1 MIFGGPINMQILISL
16 INYFRRKPDP
26 DRTTLEMVLRS
37 VKPTKVQKH
46 QARELAEAEMN
57 FAQCV
62 SNEEFYRHQ
71 AAFYSE
77 RIARLKGENEPFHV
91 GGTE

>member
-1 MIFGGPINMQILISL
+1 MQIPTTL

-26 DRTTLEMVLRS
+26 DRKTLEIVLRP
-37 VKPTKVQKH
+37 VKLSKVQKH

-62 SNEEFYRHQ
+62 SNEAFYRHQ